1 MLWTEEPGRLQSIRS
16 QSVGHNS
23 VTSLSLSFQMY
34 REMVKGL
41 ACYANECKLYWAHS
55 GKLPKASK
63 ARRRA
68 TFIWPVASALPG
80 SFSLSH
86 SVPNGFVTLLII
98 LSLEERKERK
108 RSLIRHQLKSE
119 IRQQS
124 FPSAV
129 FLWAC

>member
-1 MLWTEEPGRLQSIRS
+1 MIKSLPKMWGTRVRSLGWEDPLEKEIATHSSILTWKMLWTEEPGRLQSIRS

-68 TFIWPVASALPG
+68 TFIWPVASAL
-80 SFSLSH
+80 
-86 SVPNGFVTLLII
+86 
-98 LSLEERKERK
+98 
-108 RSLIRHQLKSE
+108 
-119 IRQQS
+119 
-124 FPSAV
+124 
-129 FLWAC
+129 